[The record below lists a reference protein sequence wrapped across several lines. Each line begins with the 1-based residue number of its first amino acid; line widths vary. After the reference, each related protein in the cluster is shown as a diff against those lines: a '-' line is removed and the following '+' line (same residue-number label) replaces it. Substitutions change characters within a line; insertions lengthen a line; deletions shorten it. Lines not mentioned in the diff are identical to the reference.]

1 MNSERWWHPDHYVFQ
16 RESYCAGFW
25 RAIVSSEFLIS
36 IAAYLV
42 LGRIWDDAVIGV
54 EGGQEGR
61 SALGRMAELPEGLV
75 FLPVLT
81 GGSWTSD

>member
-1 MNSERWWHPDHYVFQ
+1 MASGSLCVSERETET
-16 RESYCAGFW
+16 ESCSAGFW
-25 RAIVSSEFLIS
+25 RAIVSFEFVII

-42 LGRIWDDAVIGV
+42 LSRNWDDAVIGV
-54 EGGQEGR
+54 EDGQEGR

-81 GGSWTSD
+81 DGSWTSD